1 MSHKLT
7 SQELTHSKL
16 FKYFQAFAGTCIFSI
31 AVKLLI
37 VPLGLYNGG
46 SVGLAQIIRT
56 LLIDYAHF
64 SILKNIDLAG
74 IIYFIINVPL
84 LYLALKGVGKSFFI
98 KTLIAVISQ
107 TTFLTLIPSP
117 KAPIIDDTL
126 AACLIGG
133 IVSGYGIGLALRA
146 GGSTGGHD
154 IVGVYLA
161 KKYTNFK
168 VGRVAIAV
176 NFVVYSICALLFDI
190 DVFIYSV
197 IYATVS
203 SLIIDRVHY
212 QNIMVSVMI
221 FTKVDGLQTPI
232 MQRLNRGVTY
242 WTGSGAYTNESTHV
256 LVTAVSKYEVSSL
269 KKIVHELDPHAF
281 TILSEN
287 TSIDGNFIKKL

>member
-1 MSHKLT
+1 MSQTLT
-7 SQELTHSKL
+7 QSKF
-16 FKYFQAFAGTCIFSI
+16 FKYFQAFAGTCIFAI

-46 SVGLAQIIRT
+46 SLGFAQIIRT
-56 LLIDYAHF
+56 LLVDYAHI
-64 SILKNIDLAG
+64 SILSKVDLAG
-74 IIYFIINVPL
+74 IIYFIINIPL
-84 LYLALKGVGKSFFI
+84 LVLAYKGVGKSFFI

-117 KAPIIDDTL
+117 TAPIIDDTL

-133 IVSGYGIGLALRA
+133 IISGYGIGLALRA

-154 IVGVYLA
+154 IVGVYLSRKHA
-161 KKYTNFK
+161 NFK
-168 VGRVAIAV
+168 VGRVAIIV
-176 NFVVYSICALLFDI
+176 NFVVYSICALMFEI

-203 SLIIDRVHY
+203 SLIIDRCHY

-221 FTKVDGLQTPI
+221 FTKVEGLQMPI
-232 MQRLNRGVTY
+232 MQKLNRGVTY

>member
-1 MSHKLT
+1 MSQTLT
-7 SQELTHSKL
+7 QSKL
-16 FKYFQAFAGTCIFSI
+16 FKYFQAFAGTCIFAV

-46 SVGLAQIIRT
+46 SLGFAQIIRT
-56 LLIDYAHF
+56 LLIDYAHI
-64 SILKNIDLAG
+64 SVLSKIDLAG

-84 LYLALKGVGKSFFI
+84 LVLAYKGVGKSFFV

-117 KAPIIDDTL
+117 TTPIIDDTL

-133 IVSGYGIGLALRA
+133 IISGYGIGLALRA

-161 KKYTNFK
+161 KKHTNFK
-168 VGRVAIAV
+168 VGHVAIIV
-176 NFVVYSICALLFDI
+176 NFVVYSICALMFEI

-197 IYATVS
+197 IYATIS
-203 SLIIDRVHY
+203 ALIIDRVHY

-221 FTKVDGLQTPI
+221 FTKVEGLQLPI
-232 MQRLNRGVTY
+232 MQKLNRGVTY

-256 LVTAVSKYEVSSL
+256 LVTAVSKYEISSL
-269 KKIVHELDPHAF
+269 KRIVHELDPHAF

-287 TSIDGNFIKKL
+287 TSIDGNFVKKL

>member
-1 MSHKLT
+1 MNEQL
-7 SQELTHSKL
+7 LHSKP
-16 FKYFQAFAGTCIFSI
+16 FKYIQTFVGTCIFAL

-46 SVGLAQIIRT
+46 SLGFAQIIRT
-56 LLIDYAHF
+56 LLIDYAH
-64 SILKNIDLAG
+64 ITIPKTIDLAG
-74 IIYFIINVPL
+74 IIYFLINVPL
-84 LYLALKGVGKSFFI
+84 LILAYKGVGKTFFT

-117 KAPIIDDTL
+117 ATPIVDDTL
-126 AACLIGG
+126 AVCLIGG

-154 IVGVYLA
+154 IVGVYLS

-168 VGRVAIAV
+168 VGRVSITV
-176 NFVVYSICALLFDI
+176 NFVVYSICALMFNI

-203 SLIIDRVHY
+203 ALIIDRVHY

-221 FTKVDGLQTPI
+221 FTKTDGLHIPI
-232 MQRLNRGVTY
+232 MQEINRGVTY
-242 WTGSGAYTNESTHV
+242 WTGNGGYTDESTHI
-256 LVTAVSKYEVSSL
+256 LVTAISKYEIASL

-287 TSIDGNFIKKL
+287 TSIHGNFVKKL

>member
-1 MSHKLT
+1 MSQTLT
-7 SQELTHSKL
+7 QSKL
-16 FKYFQAFAGTCIFSI
+16 FKYFQALAGTCIFSI

-46 SVGLAQIIRT
+46 SLGFAQIIRT
-56 LLIDYAHF
+56 LLVDYAHI
-64 SILKNIDLAG
+64 SVLSKVDLAG

-84 LYLALKGVGKSFFI
+84 LVLAYKGVGKSFFI

-117 KAPIIDDTL
+117 TAPIIDDTL

-133 IVSGYGIGLALRA
+133 IISGYGIGLALRA

-154 IVGVYLA
+154 IVGVYLS
-161 KKYTNFK
+161 KKHTNFK
-168 VGRVAIAV
+168 VGRVAIIV
-176 NFVVYSICALLFDI
+176 NFIVYSICAIMFEI

-197 IYATVS
+197 IYATIS
-203 SLIIDRVHY
+203 ALIIDRCHY

-221 FTKVDGLQTPI
+221 FTKVEGLQMPI
-232 MQRLNRGVTY
+232 MQKLNRGVTY

-256 LVTAVSKYEVSSL
+256 LVTAVSKYEISSL

>member
-1 MSHKLT
+1 MGQTLT
-7 SQELTHSKL
+7 QSKL
-16 FKYFQAFAGTCIFSI
+16 FKYFQAFAGTCIFAI

-46 SVGLAQIIRT
+46 SLGFAQIIRT
-56 LLIDYAHF
+56 LLIDYAH
-64 SILKNIDLAG
+64 INLLNKVDLAG

-84 LYLALKGVGKSFFI
+84 LVLAYKGVGKSFFT

-117 KAPIIDDTL
+117 ATPIIDDTL

-161 KKYTNFK
+161 KTHTNFK
-168 VGRVAIAV
+168 VGRVAIIV
-176 NFVVYSICALLFDI
+176 NFVVYSICALMFEI

-221 FTKVDGLQTPI
+221 FTKVEGLQLPI
-232 MQRLNRGVTY
+232 MQKLNRGVTY

-287 TSIDGNFIKKL
+287 TSIDGNFVKKL

>member
-1 MSHKLT
+1 MSQT
-7 SQELTHSKL
+7 LTHSKL
-16 FKYFQAFAGTCIFSI
+16 FKYFQAFAGTCIFAI

-46 SVGLAQIIRT
+46 SVGLSQIIRT
-56 LLIDYAHF
+56 VLIDYAHI
-64 SILKNIDLAG
+64 SVLKKIDLAG

-84 LYLALKGVGKSFFI
+84 LFLAYKGVGKSFFI

-117 KAPIIDDTL
+117 EVPIIDDTL

-133 IVSGYGIGLALRA
+133 IASGYGIGLALRA

-154 IVGVYLA
+154 IVGVYLS

-168 VGRVAIAV
+168 VGRVSMTV
-176 NFVVYSICALLFDI
+176 NFVVYSICAILFDI
-190 DVFIYSV
+190 HVFIYSV
-197 IYATVS
+197 IYATFS
-203 SLIIDRVHY
+203 SLVIDRVHY

-221 FTKVDGLQTPI
+221 FTKMEGLQQEI
-232 MQRLNRGVTY
+232 MTNLNRGVTY
-242 WTGSGAYTNESTHV
+242 WSGSGAYTNESTYV
-256 LVTAVSKYEVSSL
+256 LVTAVSKYEVSTL
-269 KKIVHELDPHAF
+269 KKLVHEFDPHAF

-287 TSIDGNFIKKL
+287 TSIDGHFIKKL

>member
-1 MSHKLT
+1 MVIYMGQTLT
-7 SQELTHSKL
+7 QSKL
-16 FKYFQAFAGTCIFSI
+16 FKYFQAFAGTCIFAF

-46 SVGLAQIIRT
+46 SLGLAQIIRT
-56 LLIDYAHF
+56 LLVDYAHF
-64 SILKNIDLAG
+64 TALSKIDLAG

-84 LYLALKGVGKSFFI
+84 LILAYKGIGRSFFI
-98 KTLIAVISQ
+98 KTLIAVVSQ

-117 KAPIIDDTL
+117 ATPIIDDTL

-133 IVSGYGIGLALRA
+133 IASGYGIGLALRA

-154 IVGVYLA
+154 IIGVYLS

-168 VGRVAIAV
+168 VGRVSIIV

-197 IYATVS
+197 IYATFSALV
-203 SLIIDRVHY
+203 IDRVHY

-221 FTKVDGLQTPI
+221 FTKVEGLQRPI
-232 MQRLNRGVTY
+232 MENLHRGVTY
-242 WTGSGAYTNESTHV
+242 WSGSGAYTNESTYV

-269 KKIVHELDPHAF
+269 KRIVHQLDPHAF

-287 TSIDGNFIKKL
+287 TSIDGHFIKVL